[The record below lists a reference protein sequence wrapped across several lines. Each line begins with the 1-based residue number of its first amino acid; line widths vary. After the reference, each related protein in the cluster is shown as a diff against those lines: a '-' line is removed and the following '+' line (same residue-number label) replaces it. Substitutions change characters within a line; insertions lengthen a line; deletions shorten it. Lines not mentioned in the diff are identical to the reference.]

1 MLIAGVSVANA
12 QPGSEPP
19 PMEPP
24 AMEPPAVEP
33 MPDEP
38 PPPPGPAAAPPP
50 AAEPPPST
58 VDAGVIADA
67 NSGRGWLLPTA
78 LTPPAGTWSFSSF
91 ELFVIGGGYA
101 ITDQL
106 QVSLTTLIPLTS
118 DFPILGLLSGKYQ
131 VIKAGRVR
139 GAVQAAVFYAD
150 TKDEGDS
157 SVTVFNAGGAL
168 TYCIDAGC
176 HSHATGYLGTGF
188 ASADQS
194 AFPLMFGASLALK
207 VGRHVKFVLEADSA
221 AIVGEIDAVA
231 DGFLLWYGAR
241 FTSKFIGVDLGFAK
255 PIYEGSGEDD
265 FLPLGFPFVA
275 FTYRSL
281 N

>member
-1 MLIAGVSVANA
+1 MRISRLFGLSVLLAGVSVANA

-24 AMEPPAVEP
+24 AMEPPPVEP

-38 PPPPGPAAAPPP
+38 PPAATQPPP

-106 QVSLTTLIPLTS
+106 QVSLTTVIPLTS
-118 DFPILGLLSGKYQ
+118 DFPIIGLLSGKYQ
-131 VIKAGRVR
+131 
-139 GAVQAAVFYAD
+139 
-150 TKDEGDS
+150 
-157 SVTVFNAGGAL
+157 
-168 TYCIDAGC
+168 
-176 HSHATGYLGTGF
+176 
-188 ASADQS
+188 
-194 AFPLMFGASLALK
+194 
-207 VGRHVKFVLEADSA
+207 
-221 AIVGEIDAVA
+221 
-231 DGFLLWYGAR
+231 
-241 FTSKFIGVDLGFAK
+241 
-255 PIYEGSGEDD
+255 
-265 FLPLGFPFVA
+265 
-275 FTYRSL
+275 
-281 N
+281 